1 MRDSLR
7 APVQVM
13 IVIGIAASMLA
24 CTSGGAASGSTAA
37 SPALVTLAETSW
49 VLTSIEDVPVPDGVE
64 ATLVFAATDVSGSG
78 GCNTFNGTYALEG
91 PSLTF
96 GPLATTRM
104 ACEEPANGIETAY
117 LAALQGVTEWQIPQ
131 DAPMGTELTLMG
143 TGEKLTF
150 AGAS

>member
-1 MRDSLR
+1 MRHRYRTSITGLF
-7 APVQVM
+7 
-13 IVIGIAASMLA
+13 VIAIAVVTLA
-24 CTSGGAASGSTAA
+24 CTGGGAASGSAGASAA
-37 SPALVTLAETSW
+37 AGGLAETNW

-64 ATLVFAATDVSGSG
+64 ATLDFATTDVSGSG

-91 PSLTF
+91 SSLTF

-104 ACEEPANGIETAY
+104 ACEEPAMGIETAY
-117 LAALQGVTEWQIPQ
+117 LAALQGVTEWQVPQ

-143 TGEKLTF
+143 AGAKLVF